1 MKEVRFK
8 NKLTQQCD
16 ALLWKTSS
24 RLTVSVTCVHF
35 FDHKDH
41 FFLAFF
47 LFASDSFLCPF
58 PPPPLPPLP
67 PLGASVRVGVSH
79 HTLTAAW
86 NASAAA
92 VAVAEIASAA
102 SVAVAVL
109 AVLNGPTGSLFFTP
123 SKASSSEKVSLFP
136 VTTTTT
142 TTTNLNVLFGAL
154 FVPLCLCIFRGVL
167 IIDIPLLGTKLRVQ
181 CCCCCCCC
189 CCVCP

>member
-1 MKEVRFK
+1 MKKERFK

-35 FDHKDH
+35 FDHEDH
-41 FFLAFF
+41 FFLVFF

-58 PPPPLPPLP
+58 PPPPPPLP

-86 NASAAA
+86 NAPAAA
-92 VAVAEIASAA
+92 VAVAEIASAV

-109 AVLNGPTGSLFFTP
+109 AVLNGPTGSLFFHPLQSFIVWKSEPFP
-123 SKASSSEKVSLFP
+123 SNDDDHQFECALWRTVCALVSVHF
-136 VTTTTT
+136 
-142 TTTNLNVLFGAL
+142 
-154 FVPLCLCIFRGVL
+154 
-167 IIDIPLLGTKLRVQ
+167 
-181 CCCCCCCC
+181 
-189 CCVCP
+189 